1 MQPEPS
7 ILTCEPLSSAG
18 ALILGD
24 GTAPGVV
31 IVSRSLLRQICGQMD
46 GSVGVAPAE
55 QMGLLLG
62 PEAQSDDLLIEEAI
76 PLRSEYRFSHSL
88 DTLGIGIESVQPK
101 LAEARRERSQTILGL
116 YRVLTRS
123 YDTGSERDLQ
133 FLASSG
139 KEHVPL
145 SAIRCRFEF
154 VALSASETTLRV
166 LLRKGQQ
173 WEQLQEVTLQSEV
186 SSPTSVP
193 EIPAPSLKA
202 AQSPLPEETPPIAEA
217 FQRRDWL
224 WVNVTLVTLLLLSL
238 AANTVMVSFVKRTP
252 RETVN
257 LQPLTYQIGE
267 LSAAVSKLQPTAT
280 TPAPSEASLTI
291 SEPPTSPEPATSS
304 EPATSALAPK
314 PISGPP
320 PVASGLVIAK
330 KPTMLGPSE
339 VFQFKVQGDP
349 VPEVVWSS
357 EGPGSIDRFYG
368 LYKAPNIFSGESKV
382 KVTATSWMG
391 SQSVTFTLKGAPR

>member
-154 VALSASETTLRV
+154 VPLSASETTLRV